1 MLEWFVSSAVLCA
14 LFIGL
19 RYMLR
24 GRIGLRLQ
32 YALWGLVLL
41 RLLLPLSFGSSRLSV
56 MNVLPGEGEAQ
67 TFVPAAFTLP
77 DIGTATALPVTAQGS
92 VNTDTAPSA
101 AREKVSSEPVAP
113 AGKGAE
119 ATPVK
124 TPLDTGHLLRLLWLA
139 GASVCFLWFA
149 GVNLRFAL
157 ALRKTRKQIAVADFP
172 LPVFMTDWTETPCL
186 FGLFRPA
193 VYLPPE
199 AMEDS
204 ALDHIL
210 AHEYTHF
217 LHGDHL
223 WSLLRSVAVVL
234 HWFDPLAW
242 WAAFLSRRDG
252 ELACDEGSL
261 RRIGEGE
268 RTEYGRTLLR
278 MTCANRPTLFRTAT
292 TMTGSKR
299 DLKERIRLIAKKPRT
314 AALTLTAVLL
324 IAAVSAACTFT
335 GAKPQATTEP
345 KRSEDG
351 RIILT
356 IGAFQTDSTV
366 NEEYDLLSWTR
377 LNKAV
382 DRFNATSKEYM
393 AEIRSYGNAA
403 SADALYQLNAEIL
416 GGDMPDL
423 LVTYGMPTE
432 SYGQKGLLLDLYQW
446 YSPDQFF
453 AGPLRSM
460 ETEGKLY
467 SLSSSVE
474 VFSFYGLESVLDR
487 VEGYSMEDLYG
498 AWEGFNTG
506 GKAFIPQFSGPY
518 IFQLLAALRMSEWV
532 DKASMTCRFDSP
544 EFISLLEFCR
554 KLPQEAVV
562 TESETYAQG
571 MSGMMQMQALCVKNQ
586 EALLGLQ
593 FITGEVG
600 SVLAQYADYIT
611 PLEGESV
618 VFVGIPGT
626 QPAAAGCVSELPLAV
641 SAGSGS
647 QEGARAF
654 LDSLWDLRYTQIY
667 ESEMRSIPLKRSVLE
682 DYIRYLK
689 TYGTRTFTDESGGE
703 YTAVYI
709 GPNILP
715 ATDGMISD
723 FLTLIESAAVPV
735 NQSVSAVDPIILEE
749 SAACFAGTQS
759 VEQTAKNIQT
769 RYSLYLE
776 EQKKR

>member
-1 MLEWFVSSAVLCA
+1 MLEWFISSTVLCA
-14 LFIGL
+14 LFICL

-24 GRIGLRLQ
+24 ERISLRLQ

-56 MNVLPGEGEAQ
+56 MNVLPGEGEAS
-67 TFVPAAFTLP
+67 TIAPAPFNLP
-77 DIGTATALPVTAQGS
+77 DVGTAAAQPLTVPGLMS
-92 VNTDTAPSA
+92 TNTTPSSP
-101 AREKVSSEPVAP
+101 REDVPSEPFAP
-113 AGKGAE
+113 AGERAA
-119 ATPVK
+119 ATPQK
-124 TPLDTGHLLRLLWLA
+124 APPNTERLLRLLWLA
-139 GASVCFLWFA
+139 GASVCLLWFA

-157 ALRKTRKQIAVADFP
+157 ALRKTRTPFAAADFP
-172 LPVFMTDWTETPCL
+172 LPVYLTEWTETPCL
-186 FGLFRPA
+186 FGLLHPA

-199 AMEDS
+199 AAEDP

-217 LHGDHL
+217 LHGDHI
-223 WSLLRSVAVVL
+223 WSLLRSAALVL
-234 HWFDPLAW
+234 HWFDPLVW

-252 ELACDEGSL
+252 ELACDEGAL
-261 RRIGEGE
+261 RRIGEGK

-278 MTCANRPTLFRTAT
+278 MTCSSRPALFRTAT

-299 DLKERIRLIAKKPRT
+299 DIRERIRLIAKKPKT
-314 AALTLTAVLL
+314 AALTLAAVVLITAVG
-324 IAAVSAACTFT
+324 AACTFT

-366 NEEYDLLSWTR
+366 NGEYDLLSWTR

-382 DRFNATSKEYM
+382 DRFNATSKEYV
-393 AEIRSYGNAA
+393 AEVRSYGNAA

-416 GGDMPDL
+416 AGNMPDL

-432 SYGQKGLLLDLYQW
+432 GYAQKGLLLDLYQW

-453 AGPLRSM
+453 AGPLQSM

-467 SLSSSVE
+467 SVSSSIE

-487 VEGYSMEDLYG
+487 AEGYSPEYLYG

-506 GKAFIPQFSGPY
+506 DKAFIPQFGGPY
-518 IFQLLAALRMSEWV
+518 IFQLLTALRMSEWV

-544 EFISLLEFCR
+544 DFISLLEFCR

-571 MSGMMQMQALCVKNQ
+571 MSGMMQMQALCVKNR

-611 PLEGESV
+611 PLDGESV

-626 QPAAAGCVSELPLAV
+626 EPAAAGCVSELPLAV

-647 QEGARAF
+647 PEGARAF

-667 ESEMRSIPLKRSVLE
+667 ENEMRSIPLKRSVLE
-682 DYIRYLK
+682 DYIRYYK
-689 TYGTRTFTDESGGE
+689 TYGTKTFTDESGRE

-723 FLTLIESAAVPV
+723 FIDLIESAAVPV

>member
-1 MLEWFVSSAVLCA
+1 MLEWFASSAVLCA

-19 RYMLR
+19 RYMLC

-41 RLLLPLSFGSSRLSV
+41 RLLLPMSIGGSRLSV

-77 DIGTATALPVTAQGS
+77 DTGTATALPVTAQGS

-113 AGKGAE
+113 AGQGAE

-124 TPLDTGHLLRLLWLA
+124 TPLDTGRLLRFLWLV
-139 GASVCFLWFA
+139 GACVCFLWFA

-157 ALRKTRKQIAVADFP
+157 ALRKTRTPFAAADFP
-172 LPVFMTDWTETPCL
+172 LPVYLTEWTETPCL
-186 FGLFRPA
+186 FGLLHPA

-199 AMEDS
+199 AAEDP

-217 LHGDHL
+217 LHRDHI
-223 WSLLRSVAVVL
+223 WSLLRSAALVL
-234 HWFDPLAW
+234 HWFDPLVW

-252 ELACDEGSL
+252 ELACDEGAL
-261 RRIGEGE
+261 RRIGEGK

-278 MTCANRPTLFRTAT
+278 MTCSSRPALFRTAT

-299 DLKERIRLIAKKPRT
+299 DIRERIRLIAKKPKT

-335 GAKPQATTEP
+335 GAKPQVTAEP

-366 NEEYDLLSWTR
+366 NGEYDLLSWTR

-382 DRFNATSKEYM
+382 DHFNATSKEYV

-416 GGDMPDL
+416 AGDMPDL

-446 YSPDQFF
+446 
-453 AGPLRSM
+453 
-460 ETEGKLY
+460 
-467 SLSSSVE
+467 
-474 VFSFYGLESVLDR
+474 
-487 VEGYSMEDLYG
+487 
-498 AWEGFNTG
+498 
-506 GKAFIPQFSGPY
+506 
-518 IFQLLAALRMSEWV
+518 
-532 DKASMTCRFDSP
+532 
-544 EFISLLEFCR
+544 
-554 KLPQEAVV
+554 
-562 TESETYAQG
+562 
-571 MSGMMQMQALCVKNQ
+571 
-586 EALLGLQ
+586 
-593 FITGEVG
+593 
-600 SVLAQYADYIT
+600 
-611 PLEGESV
+611 
-618 VFVGIPGT
+618 
-626 QPAAAGCVSELPLAV
+626 
-641 SAGSGS
+641 
-647 QEGARAF
+647 
-654 LDSLWDLRYTQIY
+654 
-667 ESEMRSIPLKRSVLE
+667 
-682 DYIRYLK
+682 
-689 TYGTRTFTDESGGE
+689 
-703 YTAVYI
+703 
-709 GPNILP
+709 
-715 ATDGMISD
+715 
-723 FLTLIESAAVPV
+723 
-735 NQSVSAVDPIILEE
+735 
-749 SAACFAGTQS
+749 
-759 VEQTAKNIQT
+759 
-769 RYSLYLE
+769 
-776 EQKKR
+776 